1 MKDQTIT
8 IIKLTDPNVDGCST
22 NVEQTIQICGP
33 VINNTRRQEIQKE
46 AMKYKQSNQ
55 DWDSDELFKHIIN
68 YLEENGYTVT
78 PINHDL
84 EIVLF

>member
-1 MKDQTIT
+1 MKEQTTT
-8 IIKLTDPNVDGCST
+8 IIKLIDPNVDGCGT
-22 NVEQTIQICGP
+22 NVEQTIQVCGP
-33 VINNTRRQEIQKE
+33 VVNNTCRQEIQKE
-46 AMKYKQSNQ
+46 AMRYENTHV
-55 DWDSDELFKHIIN
+55 DYDSDELFDHIIN